1 MRANVVIVAICEFL
15 LISNTAAAQNDS
27 VAHSPGG
34 YVPPRAWIVPVGIVA
49 SYVID
54 PELREWVLHEH
65 THSLDRLA
73 KSVNALGTG
82 DRLIPAM
89 AITYI
94 GALLTR
100 REALASGTLNAAAAY
115 VASDLA
121 ESALKTIDRS
131 RAPACR
137 RKLSSLS
144 PIHGKRGLAFVAIS
158 PRRSHHSYRPGDF
171 DADSLGVNKR
181 ACWQLSRA
189 RWLGSDLRRPALDE
203 RCDRDDCSQLRRE
216 HRYHPVAR
224 IPLDSFPNAR
234 RKHQIVDQ
242 RCSHA
247 AVCI

>member
-121 ESALKTIDRS
+121 ESALKPLIGRERPHVAGNSHRFHPFTANGDWHSLPSAHVAHITAIAQAISMQTHSGSISALAGSLVALLGWDRIYEDQHWTSDVTATI
-131 RAPACR
+131 A
-137 RKLSSLS
+137 LSSAVS
-144 PIHGKRGLAFVAIS
+144 IATI
-158 PRRSHHSYRPGDF
+158 
-171 DADSLGVNKR
+171 
-181 ACWQLSRA
+181 
-189 RWLGSDLRRPALDE
+189 RWLESHWTR
-203 RCDRDDCSQLRRE
+203 SQTPGESTR
-216 HRYHPVAR
+216 
-224 IPLDSFPNAR
+224 
-234 RKHQIVDQ
+234 
-242 RCSHA
+242 
-247 AVCI
+247 